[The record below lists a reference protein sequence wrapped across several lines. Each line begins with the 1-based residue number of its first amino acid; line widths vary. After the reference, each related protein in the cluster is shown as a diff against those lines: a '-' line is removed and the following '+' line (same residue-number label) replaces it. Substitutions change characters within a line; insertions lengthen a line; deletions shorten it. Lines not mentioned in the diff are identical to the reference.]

1 MAEEKKKNDFG
12 KGLLVGGL
20 VGLGVGVA
28 GTCVAATLM
37 SDDEPEPEIDE
48 QEDVQTKDSK
58 AENESP
64 GFIGSLVKAAEEAG
78 EAFSDNAELKSEKA
92 TNDSE
97 TESIVQ
103 S

>member
-1 MAEEKKKNDFG
+1 MAEKKFG
-12 KGLLVGGL
+12 QGILVGSL

-28 GTCVAATLM
+28 STCVAAALM
-37 SDDEPEPEIDE
+37 SDDESEPEIED
-48 QEDVQTKDSK
+48 QEDVQTKDS
-58 AENESP
+58 ENEAP
-64 GFIGSLVKAAEEAG
+64 GFISSIIKAVEKAG
-78 EAFSDNAELKSEKA
+78 EAVSDNAELKSEKA